1 MTEVFGLHTAV
12 CVLAEEE
19 GKEEFDAGW
28 YNLQWTK
35 YMCACTHMHTH
46 THTHTHTLDIREEHS
61 VRDDTSGVGSMEL
74 KSFMEE

>member
-35 YMCACTHMHTH
+35 YMCACTHVHVHTH
-46 THTHTHTLDIREEHS
+46 THWISGKSIELEMTLQGW
-61 VRDDTSGVGSMEL
+61 VVWN
-74 KSFMEE
+74 

>member
-28 YNLQWTK
+28 DNLQWTK
-35 YMCACTHMHTH
+35 YTCSCTH
-46 THTHTHTLDIREEHS
+46 THRISGKSTELEMTLQ
-61 VRDDTSGVGSMEL
+61 G
-74 KSFMEE
+74 